1 MNSAVCNQIR
11 PLRARPQMQAQSSS
25 AAAFCSHSHKLLWI
39 QQAVPSLSSIKT
51 CLLHLLSPTHRQKA
65 FKWLQCCLI
74 MWIEIITIRVQHK
87 TGSLLFKLLQHH
99 NFRKPKNLATSR
111 RIQRGSAKSMMTTAF
126 TTTTLARVTHRKRLL
141 STRKMVRCC
150 SLPHRLLRGTFS
162 LHHHRQIKLYSSH
175 QRNRNKLCNLL
186 ASRV

>member
-1 MNSAVCNQIR
+1 MNSAVYNQIR

-25 AAAFCSHSHKLLWI
+25 AAAFCSRKLQLI
-39 QQAVPSLSSIKT
+39 LQAEPFLSSIKP

-74 MWIEIITIRVQHK
+74 MWIEIITIRVLYK
-87 TGSLLFKLLQHH
+87 TGSHLFKLLQHH

-111 RIQRGSAKSMMTTAF
+111 RIQRGSAKSMMTTAS

-141 STRKMVRCC
+141 STKKMERWC